1 MNRVKIAV
9 ALTIAVAAAG
19 LTFAK
24 GREAEVRVVHASP
37 DAPAVDV
44 KVNGAVAVPN
54 LAFGSISGYA
64 SLPAGQY
71 DVQVVPAGLNSPVV
85 IDLTGDNAVNLFY
98 NRDYTVVALNILS
111 KIEPLLLVDNN
122 NPAPRPFA
130 RVRFV
135 HASPDAP
142 AVDIAVAGGPVLF
155 GNIPFKGVG
164 DYVEV
169 PKGFYDLEVRLA
181 GTKTVVLPLPAVKLE
196 GGTTY
201 TVFAMGF
208 AAGNPSLH
216 AVIAVDAENPGKDN
230 GKAKGLSK

>member
-1 MNRVKIAV
+1 M
-9 ALTIAVAAAG
+9 
-19 LTFAK
+19 
-24 GREAEVRVVHASP
+24 
-37 DAPAVDV
+37 
-44 KVNGAVAVPN
+44 
-54 LAFGSISGYA
+54 
-64 SLPAGQY
+64 
-71 DVQVVPAGLNSPVV
+71 
-85 IDLTGDNAVNLFY
+85 
-98 NRDYTVVALNILS
+98 
-111 KIEPLLLVDNN
+111 
-122 NPAPRPFA
+122 
-130 RVRFV
+130 
-135 HASPDAP
+135 
-142 AVDIAVAGGPVLF
+142 AGGPVLF